1 MKKIFTL
8 LLSFCLCGILQAQ
21 YSPSEVLFESTGK
34 PETATDTPPAPSCK
48 KVILSEDFSKFTAGT
63 EDAPDTVAISSNDDY
78 FQTPGWRWGGDLCQ
92 AGGIALLK
100 KSTSFSIP
108 ESLSTPEID
117 LDGYFEIKMRVK
129 RVSPGKEELEI
140 GWDMPYTGAN
150 GYVEISDEWSEVKLS
165 DIGWSGGLS
174 RISMSASNS
183 DILIDWIEVSLT
195 SLSQPQLQAES
206 NLKYDGFTASWN
218 PVVGADEYIIS
229 GYAQKTVG
237 EDGICV
243 IADLN
248 FDNIKDTGYTE
259 DAPYVETSKRGLIY
273 LDNICDNDYAGWQI
287 YAHVYIDGAIGLSGA
302 FGSANYGWLRSNS
315 YDLSGIDGKVTM
327 SLRMKAPLGHKIN
340 IDLLSRTNTALQDFY
355 RVDSKRFA
363 GTGEWEAYE
372 FTFSGGR
379 EKCLFDIS
387 YYGSTA
393 SDILLLDDIRIVQ
406 ELPAGTVREH
416 FFLNKVV
423 KDTVQNVVI
432 PTCFYG
438 CPIKYMV
445 AAKKYL
451 PETPRYGFPYI
462 LSDYSENRT
471 PTLPGV
477 PDGITATPSE
487 QKAINAIYD
496 LSGRKLSEKPQRGFY
511 IQGGRK
517 YIAR

>member
-1 MKKIFTL
+1 MKKTFTL
-8 LLSFCLCGILQAQ
+8 LLLLCFCGIAGAQ
-21 YSPSEVLFESTGK
+21 T
-34 PETATDTPPAPSCK
+34 

-63 EDAPDTVAISSNDDY
+63 EEAPDTVAINSNDDY
-78 FQTPGWRWGGDLCQ
+78 FQSPGYFQTSGWRWWGNLYQ

-100 KSTSFSIP
+100 KST
-108 ESLSTPEID
+108 SLSTPEID

-129 RVSPGKEELEI
+129 RVSPGKEWLDFA
-140 GWDMPYTGAN
+140 WDMPYAGAS
-150 GYVEISDEWSEVKLS
+150 GSVEISDEWSEVKLS

-237 EDGICV
+237 EDSICV

-259 DAPYVETSKRGLIY
+259 DAPYVETSKRALIY

-302 FGSANYGWLRSNS
+302 FGPGNYGWLRSNS

-355 RVDSKRFA
+355 QVDGKRFA
-363 GTGEWEAYE
+363 GTGEWETYE

-416 FFLNKVV
+416 FFLNKAV

-451 PETPRYGFPYI
+451 PEAPQHCWPYI

-471 PTLPGV
+471 LTLPGV

-496 LSGRKLSEKPQRGFY
+496 LSGRKLTEKPQRGFY

>member
-1 MKKIFTL
+1 MKKTFTL
-8 LLSFCLCGILQAQ
+8 LLLLCFCGIAGAQ
-21 YSPSEVLFESTGK
+21 TK
-34 PETATDTPPAPSCK
+34 I
-48 KVILSEDFSKFTAGT
+48 ILSEDFSKFTAGT
-63 EDAPDTVAISSNDDY
+63 EEAPDTVAISSNDDY
-78 FQTPGWRWGGDLCQ
+78 FQTPGWRWWGLYQ

-100 KSTSFSIP
+100 KSM
-108 ESLSTPEID
+108 SLQTPEID

-129 RVSPGKEELEI
+129 RVSPGKEWLDFW
-140 GWDMPYTGAN
+140 WDMPYTGAT
-150 GYVEISDEWSEVKLS
+150 GSVEISDEWTEVKLS

-174 RISMSASNS
+174 QITMSTGNS

-195 SLSQPQLQAES
+195 ALSQPQLQEES

-259 DAPYVETSKRGLIY
+259 DAPYVETSKDALIY

-287 YAHVYIDGAIGLSGA
+287 WAPVYIDGAIGLSA
-302 FGSANYGWLRSNS
+302 YYGLLRSNS

-327 SLRMKAPLGHKIN
+327 SLRMKAPLGHEIN
-340 IDLLSRTNTALQDFY
+340 INLLSRRNTALQDFY
-355 RVDSKRFA
+355 QVDGKRFA

-379 EKCLFDIS
+379 EKCLFEIT
-387 YYGSTA
+387 YYGSTT

-416 FFLNKVV
+416 FFLSKVV
-423 KDTVQNVVI
+423 KEPVQDVVI

-445 AAKKYL
+445 AAKKYV
-451 PETPRYGFPYI
+451 PEARGYRFPYI
-462 LSDYSENRT
+462 LSDYSESRT

>member
-8 LLSFCLCGILQAQ
+8 LLLLCFCGIAGAQ
-21 YSPSEVLFESTGK
+21 T
-34 PETATDTPPAPSCK
+34 

-63 EDAPDTVAISSNDDY
+63 EDAPDTVAISSSDDYFSSNDDY
-78 FQTPGWRWGGDLCQ
+78 FQVPGWRWWGDLYQ

-100 KSTSFSIP
+100 KSM
-108 ESLSTPEID
+108 SLQTPEID

-129 RVSPGKEELEI
+129 RVSPGKEWLDF
-140 GWDMPYTGAN
+140 GWDMPYTGAT
-150 GYVEISDEWSEVKLS
+150 GSVEISDEWTEVKLS

-174 RISMSASNS
+174 QITMSTGNS

-195 SLSQPQLQAES
+195 ALSQPQLQEES

-237 EDGICV
+237 EDGVCV

-287 YAHVYIDGAIGLSGA
+287 WAPVYIDGAIGLSAYDGL
-302 FGSANYGWLRSNS
+302 LRSNS

-327 SLRMKAPLGHKIN
+327 SLRMKAPLGHKID
-340 IDLLSRTNTALQDFY
+340 IDLMSRTNTALQDLY
-355 RVDSKRFA
+355 QVDGKRFA

-379 EKCLFDIS
+379 EKCLFEIT

-423 KDTVQNVVI
+423 KEPVQDVVI

-451 PETPRYGFPYI
+451 PETPRHGFPYI

-471 PTLPGV
+471 LTLPGV

-496 LSGRKLSEKPQRGFY
+496 LSGRKLSEKPQKGFY

>member
-8 LLSFCLCGILQAQ
+8 LLLLCFCGIAGAQ
-21 YSPSEVLFESTGK
+21 T
-34 PETATDTPPAPSCK
+34 

-63 EDAPDTVAISSNDDY
+63 EEAPDTVAINSNDDY
-78 FQTPGWRWGGDLCQ
+78 FQSPGYFQTSGWRWWGDLYQ

-100 KSTSFSIP
+100 KNT
-108 ESLSTPEID
+108 SLSTPEID

-129 RVSPGKEELEI
+129 RVSPGKELLHFA
-140 GWDMPYTGAN
+140 WDMPYAGAD
-150 GYVEISDEWSEVKLS
+150 GSVEISDEWTEVKLS

-195 SLSQPQLQAES
+195 SLSQPQLQEES

-259 DAPYVETSKRGLIY
+259 DAPYVETSKHALIY

-287 YAHVYIDGAIGLSGA
+287 WAPVYIDGAIGLSA
-302 FGSANYGWLRSNS
+302 YYGLLRSNS

-340 IDLLSRTNTALQDFY
+340 INLLSRRNTALQDFY

-379 EKCLFDIS
+379 EKCLFEIT
-387 YYGSTA
+387 YYGSTV

-423 KDTVQNVVI
+423 KDTVQDVVI

-451 PETPRYGFPYI
+451 PEAPQHCWPYI

>member
-1 MKKIFTL
+1 MKKTFTL
-8 LLSFCLCGILQAQ
+8 LLLLCFCGIAGAQ
-21 YSPSEVLFESTGK
+21 T
-34 PETATDTPPAPSCK
+34 

-63 EDAPDTVAISSNDDY
+63 EEAPDTVAISSNDDY
-78 FQTPGWRWGGDLCQ
+78 FQTPGYFQTSGWRWWGDLYQ

-100 KSTSFSIP
+100 KST
-108 ESLSTPEID
+108 SLSTPEID

-129 RVSPGKEELEI
+129 RVSPGKELLHFA
-140 GWDMPYTGAN
+140 WDMPYAGAD
-150 GYVEISDEWSEVKLS
+150 GSVEISDEWTEVKLS

-195 SLSQPQLQAES
+195 SLSQPQLQEES

-259 DAPYVETSKRGLIY
+259 DAPYVETSKDALIY

-287 YAHVYIDGAIGLSGA
+287 WAPVYIDGAIGLSA
-302 FGSANYGWLRSNS
+302 YYGLLRSNS

-327 SLRMKAPLGHKIN
+327 SLRMKAPLGHEIN
-340 IDLLSRTNTALQDFY
+340 INLLSRTNTALQDFY

-363 GTGEWEAYE
+363 GTGEWETYE

-379 EKCLFDIS
+379 EKCLFEIT
-387 YYGSTA
+387 YYGSTV

-423 KDTVQNVVI
+423 KEPVQDVVI

-451 PETPRYGFPYI
+451 PDAPQYCWPYI

-471 PTLPGV
+471 LTLPGV

>member
-1 MKKIFTL
+1 MKKTFTL
-8 LLSFCLCGILQAQ
+8 LLLLCFCGIAGAQ
-21 YSPSEVLFESTGK
+21 TK
-34 PETATDTPPAPSCK
+34 I
-48 KVILSEDFSKFTAGT
+48 ILSEDFSKFTAGT
-63 EDAPDTVAISSNDDY
+63 EEAPDTVAINSNDDY
-78 FQTPGWRWGGDLCQ
+78 FQSPGYFQTSGWRWWGDLYQ

-100 KSTSFSIP
+100 KST
-108 ESLSTPEID
+108 SLSTPEID

-129 RVSPGKEELEI
+129 RVSPGKEWLDL
-140 GWDMPYTGAN
+140 GWDMPYAGAS
-150 GYVEISDEWSEVKLS
+150 GSVEISDEWSEVKLS

-174 RISMSASNS
+174 KIYFSARNS

-259 DAPYVETSKRGLIY
+259 DAPYVETSKDALIY

-287 YAHVYIDGAIGLSGA
+287 YAPVYIDGAIGLSGA
-302 FGSANYGWLRSNS
+302 FGSGDFGLLRSNS

-340 IDLLSRTNTALQDFY
+340 IDLLSRTKTVLQELY
-355 RVDSKRFA
+355 QVDSKRFA

-423 KDTVQNVVI
+423 KDTVQDVVI

-496 LSGRKLSEKPQRGFY
+496 LSGRKLTEKPQRGFY

>member
-8 LLSFCLCGILQAQ
+8 LLLLCFCGIAGAQ
-21 YSPSEVLFESTGK
+21 TQI
-34 PETATDTPPAPSCK
+34 
-48 KVILSEDFSKFTAGT
+48 ILSEDFSKFTAGT
-63 EDAPDTVAISSNDDY
+63 EEAPDTVAINSNDDY
-78 FQTPGWRWGGDLCQ
+78 FQSPGYFQTSGWRWGGDLCQ

-100 KSTSFSIP
+100 KST
-108 ESLSTPEID
+108 SLSTPEID

-129 RVSPGKEELEI
+129 RVSPGKELLDFA
-140 GWDMPYTGAN
+140 WDMPYAGAS
-150 GYVEISDEWSEVKLS
+150 GSVEISDEWSEVKLS

-237 EDGICV
+237 EDSICV

-259 DAPYVETSKRGLIY
+259 DAPYVETSKDALIY

-287 YAHVYIDGAIGLSGA
+287 WAPVYIDGAIGLSAYDGL
-302 FGSANYGWLRSNS
+302 LRSNS

-327 SLRMKAPLGHKIN
+327 SLRMKAPLGHEIN
-340 IDLLSRTNTALQDFY
+340 INLLSRTNTALQDFY

-379 EKCLFDIS
+379 EKCLFEIT

-423 KDTVQNVVI
+423 KDTVQDVVI

-451 PETPRYGFPYI
+451 PEAPYFGWSYI
-462 LSDYSENRT
+462 LSDYSENHT
-471 PTLPGV
+471 LTLPGV
-477 PDGITATPSE
+477 PDGITATPPE

>member
-8 LLSFCLCGILQAQ
+8 LLLLCFCGIAGAQ
-21 YSPSEVLFESTGK
+21 T
-34 PETATDTPPAPSCK
+34 

-63 EDAPDTVAISSNDDY
+63 EEAPDTVAINSNDDY
-78 FQTPGWRWGGDLCQ
+78 FQSPGYFQTSGWRWGGDLCQ

-100 KSTSFSIP
+100 KST
-108 ESLSTPEID
+108 SLSTPEID

-129 RVSPGKEELEI
+129 RVSPGKELLHFA
-140 GWDMPYTGAN
+140 WDMPYAGAS
-150 GYVEISDEWSEVKLS
+150 GSVEISDEWSEVKLS

-174 RISMSASNS
+174 RISMSARNS

-195 SLSQPQLQAES
+195 ALSQPQLQAES

-229 GYAQKTVG
+229 GYAQKAVG
-237 EDGICV
+237 EDGVCV

-259 DAPYVETSKRGLIY
+259 DAPYVETSKRALIY

-287 YAHVYIDGAIGLSGA
+287 CAPVYIDGAIGLSA
-302 FGSANYGWLRSNS
+302 YYGLLRSNS

-327 SLRMKAPLGHKIN
+327 SLRMKAPLGHEIN
-340 IDLLSRTNTALQDFY
+340 INLLSRRNTALQDFY

-379 EKCLFDIS
+379 EKCLFEIT

-423 KDTVQNVVI
+423 KEPVQDVVI

-445 AAKKYL
+445 AAKKNL
-451 PETPRYGFPYI
+451 PETYYGWPYI
-462 LSDYSENRT
+462 LSDNSENRT
-471 PTLPGV
+471 LTLPGV
-477 PDGITATPSE
+477 PDGITATSSE

-496 LSGRKLSEKPQRGFY
+496 LSGRKLTEKPQKGFY

>member
-8 LLSFCLCGILQAQ
+8 LLLLCFCGIAGAQ
-21 YSPSEVLFESTGK
+21 T
-34 PETATDTPPAPSCK
+34 
-48 KVILSEDFSKFTAGT
+48 KVIFSEDFSKFTAGT

-78 FQTPGWRWGGDLCQ
+78 FQVPGWRWGGDLCQ
-92 AGGIALLK
+92 AGGVVLLK
-100 KSTSFSIP
+100 KDV
-108 ESLSTPEID
+108 SLSTPEID

-129 RVSPGKEELEI
+129 RVSPGKESLHFA
-140 GWDMPYTGAN
+140 WDMPYAGAS
-150 GYVEISDEWSEVKLS
+150 GSVEISDEWSEVKLS

-174 RISMSASNS
+174 RISMSARNS

-195 SLSQPQLQAES
+195 ALSQPQLQEES

-237 EDGICV
+237 EDGVCV

-259 DAPYVETSKRGLIY
+259 DAPYVETSKHALIY

-287 YAHVYIDGAIGLSGA
+287 WAPVYIDGAIGLSAYDGL
-302 FGSANYGWLRSNS
+302 LRSNS

-327 SLRMKAPLGHKIN
+327 SLRMKAPLGHEIN
-340 IDLLSRTNTALQDFY
+340 INLLSRRNTALQDFY
-355 RVDSKRFA
+355 QVDGKRFA

-379 EKCLFDIS
+379 EKCLFEIT

-423 KDTVQNVVI
+423 KEPVQDVVI

-445 AAKKYL
+445 AAKKYV
-451 PETPRYGFPYI
+451 PEARGYRFPYI

-471 PTLPGV
+471 LTLPGV

-496 LSGRKLSEKPQRGFY
+496 LSGRKLTEKPQKGFY

>member
-8 LLSFCLCGILQAQ
+8 LLLLCFCGIAGAQ
-21 YSPSEVLFESTGK
+21 T
-34 PETATDTPPAPSCK
+34 
-48 KVILSEDFSKFTAGT
+48 KVIFSEDFSKFTAGT

-100 KSTSFSIP
+100 KDV
-108 ESLSTPEID
+108 SLSTPEID

-129 RVSPGKEELEI
+129 RVSPGKESLHFA
-140 GWDMPYTGAN
+140 WDMPYAGAS
-150 GYVEISDEWSEVKLS
+150 GSVEISDEWSEVKLS

-174 RISMSASNS
+174 RISMSARNS

-195 SLSQPQLQAES
+195 ALSQPQLQEES

-229 GYAQKTVG
+229 GYAQKAVG
-237 EDGICV
+237 EDGVCV

-259 DAPYVETSKRGLIY
+259 DAPYVETSKHALIY

-287 YAHVYIDGAIGLSGA
+287 WAPVYIDGAIGLSAYDGL
-302 FGSANYGWLRSNS
+302 LRSNS

-327 SLRMKAPLGHKIN
+327 SLRMKAPLGHEIN
-340 IDLLSRTNTALQDFY
+340 INLLSRRNTALQDFY
-355 RVDSKRFA
+355 RVDSKQFA

-372 FTFSGGR
+372 FTFSGGC
-379 EKCLFDIS
+379 EKCLFEIT

-423 KDTVQNVVI
+423 KEPVHDVVI

-451 PETPRYGFPYI
+451 PEAPYFGWSYV
-462 LSDYSENRT
+462 LSDNSENHT
-471 PTLPGV
+471 LTLPGV

>member
-8 LLSFCLCGILQAQ
+8 LLLLCFCGIAGAQ
-21 YSPSEVLFESTGK
+21 T
-34 PETATDTPPAPSCK
+34 

-63 EDAPDTVAISSNDDY
+63 EEAPDTVAISSNDDY
-78 FQTPGWRWGGDLCQ
+78 FQTPGWRWWGLYQ

-100 KSTSFSIP
+100 KSM
-108 ESLSTPEID
+108 SLKTPEID

-129 RVSPGKEELEI
+129 RVSPGKEWLDFW
-140 GWDMPYTGAN
+140 WDMPYTGAE
-150 GYVEISDEWSEVKLS
+150 GSVEISDEWTEVKLS

-174 RISMSASNS
+174 QITMSTGNS

-195 SLSQPQLQAES
+195 ALSQPQLQEES

-229 GYAQKTVG
+229 GYAQKAVG
-237 EDGICV
+237 EDGVCV

-259 DAPYVETSKRGLIY
+259 DAPYVETSKRGLRY

-287 YAHVYIDGAIGLSGA
+287 YAPVYIDGAIGLSGA
-302 FGSANYGWLRSNS
+302 FGAGNYGWLRSNS
-315 YDLSGIDGKVTM
+315 YDLSGIDGQVTM
-327 SLRMKAPLGHKIN
+327 SLRMKAPLGHKID
-340 IDLLSRTNTALQDFY
+340 IDLLSRTNTALQELY
-355 RVDSKRFA
+355 QVDGKRFA

-379 EKCLFDIS
+379 EKCLFEIT

-423 KDTVQNVVI
+423 KEPVQDVVI

-445 AAKKYL
+445 AAKKNL
-451 PETPRYGFPYI
+451 PETPPHGFPYI
-462 LSDYSENRT
+462 LSDNSENHT
-471 PTLPGV
+471 LTLPGV

>member
-1 MKKIFTL
+1 MKKTFTL
-8 LLSFCLCGILQAQ
+8 LLLLCFCGIAGAQ
-21 YSPSEVLFESTGK
+21 T
-34 PETATDTPPAPSCK
+34 

-63 EDAPDTVAISSNDDY
+63 EEAPDTVAINSNDDY
-78 FQTPGWRWGGDLCQ
+78 FQSPGYFQTSGWRWWGDLYQ

-100 KSTSFSIP
+100 KST
-108 ESLSTPEID
+108 SLSTPEID

-129 RVSPGKEELEI
+129 RVSPGKESLHFA
-140 GWDMPYTGAN
+140 WDMPYAGAS
-150 GYVEISDEWSEVKLS
+150 GSVEISDEWSEVKLS

-174 RISMSASNS
+174 RISMSARNS

-195 SLSQPQLQAES
+195 ALSQPQLQEES

-237 EDGICV
+237 EDGVCV

-259 DAPYVETSKRGLIY
+259 DAPYVETSKHALIY

-287 YAHVYIDGAIGLSGA
+287 WAPVYIDGAIGLSA
-302 FGSANYGWLRSNS
+302 YYGLLRSNS

-327 SLRMKAPLGHKIN
+327 SLRMKAPLGHEIN

-355 RVDSKRFA
+355 KVDGKQFA

-423 KDTVQNVVI
+423 KEPVQDVVI

-451 PETPRYGFPYI
+451 PEAPYFDWSYI
-462 LSDYSENRT
+462 LSDYSENHT
-471 PTLPGV
+471 LTLPGV
-477 PDGITATPSE
+477 PDGITATSSE

-496 LSGRKLSEKPQRGFY
+496 LSGRKLTEKPQKGFY

>member
-1 MKKIFTL
+1 MFSSMKKIFTL
-8 LLSFCLCGILQAQ
+8 LLLLCFCGIAGAQ
-21 YSPSEVLFESTGK
+21 T
-34 PETATDTPPAPSCK
+34 

-78 FQTPGWRWGGDLCQ
+78 FQVPGWRWGGDLCQ
-92 AGGIALLK
+92 AGGVVLLK
-100 KSTSFSIP
+100 KDV
-108 ESLSTPEID
+108 SLSTPEID

-129 RVSPGKEELEI
+129 RVSPGKESLHFA
-140 GWDMPYTGAN
+140 WDMPYAGAS
-150 GYVEISDEWSEVKLS
+150 GSVEISDEWSEVKLS

-174 RISMSASNS
+174 RISMSARNS

-195 SLSQPQLQAES
+195 ALSQPQLQAES

-259 DAPYVETSKRGLIY
+259 DAPYVETSKDSLIY

-287 YAHVYIDGAIGLSGA
+287 WAPVYIDGAIGLSA
-302 FGSANYGWLRSNS
+302 YYGLLRSNF

-327 SLRMKAPLGHKIN
+327 SLRMKAPLGHEIN
-340 IDLLSRTNTALQDFY
+340 INLLSRRNTALQDFY
-355 RVDSKRFA
+355 QVDGKRFA

-379 EKCLFDIS
+379 EKCLFEVT

-423 KDTVQNVVI
+423 KEPVQDVVI

-445 AAKKYL
+445 AAKKYV
-451 PETPRYGFPYI
+451 PEARGYRFPYI

-471 PTLPGV
+471 LTLPGV

>member
-1 MKKIFTL
+1 MFSSMKKIFTL
-8 LLSFCLCGILQAQ
+8 LLLLCFCGIAGAQ
-21 YSPSEVLFESTGK
+21 T
-34 PETATDTPPAPSCK
+34 

-78 FQTPGWRWGGDLCQ
+78 FQVPGWRWGGDLCQ
-92 AGGIALLK
+92 AGGVVLLK
-100 KSTSFSIP
+100 KDV
-108 ESLSTPEID
+108 SLSTPEID

-129 RVSPGKEELEI
+129 RVSPGKESLHFA
-140 GWDMPYTGAN
+140 WDMPYAGAS
-150 GYVEISDEWSEVKLS
+150 GSVEISDEWSEVKLS

-174 RISMSASNS
+174 RISMSARNS

-195 SLSQPQLQAES
+195 ALSQPQLQEES

-237 EDGICV
+237 EDGVCV

-259 DAPYVETSKRGLIY
+259 DAPYVETSKDALIY

-287 YAHVYIDGAIGLSGA
+287 WAPVYIDGAIGLSAYDGL
-302 FGSANYGWLRSNS
+302 LRSNS

-327 SLRMKAPLGHKIN
+327 SLRMKAPLGHEIN
-340 IDLLSRTNTALQDFY
+340 INLLSRRNTALQDFY
-355 RVDSKRFA
+355 RVDSKQFA

-379 EKCLFDIS
+379 EKCLFEIT

-416 FFLNKVV
+416 FFLSKVI
-423 KDTVQNVVI
+423 KEPVQDVVI

-445 AAKKYL
+445 AAKKYV
-451 PETPRYGFPYI
+451 PEARGYRFPYI

-471 PTLPGV
+471 LTLPGV

-487 QKAINAIYD
+487 QKATTAIYD
-496 LSGRKLSEKPQRGFY
+496 LSGRKLTEKPQKGFY

>member
-8 LLSFCLCGILQAQ
+8 LLLLCFCGIAGAQ
-21 YSPSEVLFESTGK
+21 T
-34 PETATDTPPAPSCK
+34 

-63 EDAPDTVAISSNDDY
+63 EEAPDTVAISSNDDY
-78 FQTPGWRWGGDLCQ
+78 FQTPGWRWWGLYQ

-100 KSTSFSIP
+100 KSM
-108 ESLSTPEID
+108 SLITPEID

-129 RVSPGKEELEI
+129 RVSPGKELLDF
-140 GWDMPYTGAN
+140 GWDMPYTGAE
-150 GYVEISDEWSEVKLS
+150 GSVEISDEWTEVKLS

-174 RISMSASNS
+174 QITMSTGNS

-195 SLSQPQLQAES
+195 ALSQPQLQEES

-259 DAPYVETSKRGLIY
+259 DAPYVETSKRGLRY

-287 YAHVYIDGAIGLSGA
+287 YAPVYIDGAIGLSA
-302 FGSANYGWLRSNS
+302 YYGLLRSNS

-327 SLRMKAPLGHKIN
+327 SLRMKEPLGHKIN
-340 IDLLSRTNTALQDFY
+340 IDLLSRTKTALQELY
-355 RVDSKRFA
+355 HVDSKRFA

-379 EKCLFDIS
+379 
-387 YYGSTA
+387 
-393 SDILLLDDIRIVQ
+393 
-406 ELPAGTVREH
+406 
-416 FFLNKVV
+416 
-423 KDTVQNVVI
+423 
-432 PTCFYG
+432 
-438 CPIKYMV
+438 
-445 AAKKYL
+445 
-451 PETPRYGFPYI
+451 
-462 LSDYSENRT
+462 
-471 PTLPGV
+471 
-477 PDGITATPSE
+477 
-487 QKAINAIYD
+487 
-496 LSGRKLSEKPQRGFY
+496 
-511 IQGGRK
+511 
-517 YIAR
+517 

>member
-1 MKKIFTL
+1 MA
-8 LLSFCLCGILQAQ
+8 G
-21 YSPSEVLFESTGK
+21 V
-34 PETATDTPPAPSCK
+34 
-48 KVILSEDFSKFTAGT
+48 EDFHGFRCPQG
-63 EDAPDTVAISSNDDY
+63 
-78 FQTPGWRWGGDLCQ
+78 
-92 AGGIALLK
+92 
-100 KSTSFSIP
+100 
-108 ESLSTPEID
+108 
-117 LDGYFEIKMRVK
+117 
-129 RVSPGKEELEI
+129 
-140 GWDMPYTGAN
+140 
-150 GYVEISDEWSEVKLS
+150 
-165 DIGWSGGLS
+165 
-174 RISMSASNS
+174 NS

-195 SLSQPQLQAES
+195 ALSQPQLQEES
-206 NLKYDGFTASWN
+206 NLKYDSFTASWN

-237 EDGICV
+237 EDGVCV

-259 DAPYVETSKRGLIY
+259 DAPYVETSKDALIY

-287 YAHVYIDGAIGLSGA
+287 WAPVYIDGAIGLSAYDGL
-302 FGSANYGWLRSNS
+302 LRSNS

-327 SLRMKAPLGHKIN
+327 SLRMKAPLGHEIN
-340 IDLLSRTNTALQDFY
+340 INLLSRRNTALQDFY
-355 RVDSKRFA
+355 RVDSKQFA

-379 EKCLFDIS
+379 EKCLFEIT
-387 YYGSTA
+387 YYGSTV

-423 KDTVQNVVI
+423 KEPVQDVVI

-451 PETPRYGFPYI
+451 PETPRHGFPYI
-462 LSDYSENRT
+462 LSDNSENRT
-471 PTLPGV
+471 LTLPGV

-496 LSGRKLSEKPQRGFY
+496 LSGRKLSEKPQKGFY